1 VATLEGE
8 MSGSLELATRAL
20 VMMLVTGEILFPKL
34 GSYLGV
40 HFIILSCMCYVWG
53 RFESFS

>member
-1 VATLEGE
+1 